1 MYVLILLKALLF
13 CDDTINMYDIK
24 RENKKVLIKKS
35 ILICWARDTI
45 YIVQ

>member
-24 RENKKVLIKKS
+24 REKKVLIKKS
-35 ILICWARDTI
+35 VLICWARDTI